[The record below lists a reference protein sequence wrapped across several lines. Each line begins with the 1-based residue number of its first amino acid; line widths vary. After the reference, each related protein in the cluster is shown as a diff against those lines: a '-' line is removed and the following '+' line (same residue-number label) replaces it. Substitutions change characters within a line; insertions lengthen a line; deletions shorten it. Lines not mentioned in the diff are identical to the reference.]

1 MNQREKDIY
10 GPIPSNHGDRKSPIR
25 GLSHIY
31 IHTYISIYIY
41 IYIYIYVC
49 VCVNGLRSADQA
61 WFAGV
66 SSHLEFPN

>member
-1 MNQREKDIY
+1 MV
-10 GPIPSNHGDRKSPIR
+10 PSQVTMVIVSPQFV
-25 GLSHIY
+25 GY
-31 IHTYISIYIY
+31 PIYIY
-41 IYIYIYVC
+41 IYIHTYLYIYTYIC

>member
-31 IHTYISIYIY
+31 IHIHTYLYIYTYIY
-41 IYIYIYVC
+41 